1 MAVTKIFSMSTYL
14 VVAWYGMVW
23 YGMVGLPPPDKAET
37 VAMIVR

>member
-23 YGMVGLPPPDKAET
+23 YGRTASPDKAET